1 MDKGLSS
8 QSVEIL
14 CNTLGVS
21 SLDELMDRDFQDITP
36 EQDVDRETVGRTY
49 GSLIRGSVRL
59 ARGLFYTASEHAE
72 RVQRVNAMKLP

>member
-1 MDKGLSS
+1 MEKGLSE

-14 CNTLGVS
+14 CSTLGVA

-36 EQDVDRETVGRTY
+36 EQDVDRETVARTY

-59 ARGLFYTASEHAE
+59 GKGLFYTASEHAE
-72 RVQRVNAMKLP
+72 RVRLVNAMKLP